1 MPPKF
6 RRPAA
11 GKAAARS
18 RRRRPAGA
26 FEEVEPRGGEKKF
39 SEGGL
44 VAATEVS
51 LEEILKA
58 KRIRIKAI
66 YWQEEVELIGRI
78 LGSVVEDGEELFVQL
93 RVEGSPSESVIT
105 WGTKRKSPQAR
116 LHLCTRECSQELS
129 EEGLFHAKMI
139 EDLSL
144 AGVVLPPWEN
154 NLVEEDE
161 NAALRAQGEEA
172 KEGEKAE
179 RKKADMV
186 GSSSSSQTKEAKK
199 SKRKKKKRKKKE
211 KKERSRVQAQK
222 EQKDLYSKTG
232 LDPDI
237 EIRKI
242 MLKKAKKIAK
252 SKKRKSTSSGSDTS
266 SGESQDSG
274 EDLFQEEV
282 RIRAIADRVPGVL
295 AASALKEMQGR
306 LLSHTG
312 QIWEQDPS
320 KLTPLLTAHFRQHLQ
335 GKMSAAMGREV
346 RTLCFAS
353 DLLLLA
359 RPAAALDCL
368 IQRIKALEMQAT
380 GTHFNVSQRLE
391 LLPRDEEMLAGRMET
406 KEAAREA
413 REEFRIRSGTQR
425 TNFEVKGGKGDV
437 KGGKGKGTKGKE
449 EAAKEKGGKG
459 DGKKEKGS

>member
-1 MPPKF
+1 MPPKL
-6 RRPAA
+6 RRPAVA
-11 GKAAARS
+11 KAAVRS
-18 RRRRPAGA
+18 RRRRPAA
-26 FEEVEPRGGEKKF
+26 AVEELEEGERGNKL

-44 VAATEVS
+44 VVSTKVS

-58 KRIRIKAI
+58 KRIRVKAV
-66 YWQEEVELIGRI
+66 YWQEEVELIGRV
-78 LGSVVEDGEELFVQL
+78 LGPVVEDRELFVRL
-93 RVEGSPSESVIT
+93 EVEGSPSESVIT
-105 WGTKRKSPQAR
+105 WATKKKGAQAK
-116 LHLCTRECSQELS
+116 LHLCTEECSKELS
-129 EEGLFHAKMI
+129 EEGLFHAKMV

-144 AGVVLPPWEN
+144 PGAVLPPWEN
-154 NLVEEDE
+154 NLVEEDK
-161 NAALRAQGEEA
+161 NAAPRARVREEEERGR
-172 KEGEKAE
+172 KPEK
-179 RKKADMV
+179 KKDVAV
-186 GSSSSSQTKEAKK
+186 KSSSSSETKEAKK
-199 SKRKKKKRKKKE
+199 SKRKKKKKKE

-222 EQKDLYSKTG
+222 DQKDLYSKTG

-237 EIRKI
+237 EVRRI
-242 MLKKAKKIAK
+242 MLKKAKRIAR
-252 SKKRKSTSSGSDTS
+252 SRKRKASSSGSDTS

-282 RIRAIADRVPGVL
+282 RVRAIADRVPGVL

-335 GKMSAAMGREV
+335 GKMSAAMAREV
-346 RTLCFAS
+346 RTLCFS
-353 DLLLLA
+353 CDLLLLA

-380 GTHFNVSQRLE
+380 GTHYNVSQRLE

-413 REEFRIRSGTQR
+413 KEEYRVRSGTLR
-425 TNFEVKGGKGDV
+425 TNFDAKGGGKGDL

-449 EAAKEKGGKG
+449 EVGREKGSKG
-459 DGKKEKGS
+459 EGKKEKGS